1 MLLLAVVGVPS
12 AGPTA
17 SSSGPRSRVALRVLA
32 EMGGVVPILELE
44 LARLDDPFVDFGVVL
59 FVDFFF
65 SEDFFVSGVFLAGL
79 FLELPRAVA
88 DWVATLFFFALD
100 VFFMARFYTF

>member
-1 MLLLAVVGVPS
+1 VPS

-17 SSSGPRSRVALRVLA
+17 ASSGPRSRVARRVLA
-32 EMGGVVPILELE
+32 EMGGVVPILDFEP
-44 LARLDDPFVDFGVVL
+44 ARLADPFVDFGVVL

-88 DWVATLFFFALD
+88 DWVATLVFFALGV
-100 VFFMARFYTF
+100 VFGMVRSYTF